1 MNEII
6 SFDIPLEI
14 KELANL
20 NNIIDDLKK
29 ISKIY
34 DNYCQ
39 KRYVSE
45 VEDQDTNI
53 ATIVKPKK
61 RMRGTDASP
70 ITFT

>member
-20 NNIIDDLKK
+20 NNIVDDLKK

-34 DNYCQ
+34 SNHCQ
-39 KRYVSE
+39 KRYGSE

-53 ATIVKPKK
+53 ANIVKPKRRK
-61 RMRGTDASP
+61 QVTDVSP
-70 ITFT
+70 ITFK